1 MGHYVDTYCK
11 GAEGIAE
18 VLTAATEKVKLGG
31 ITIGEWHNKPH
42 GRAIIYDLIETGFVK
57 RLFVELHDFL
67 PITKELRNGS
77 LGKPPEEWAQEG
89 KFIFEMGINF
99 CDSQFNN
106 PLPMLPL
113 IRTAVSKSVKVYFYD
128 IPHEKPASPPGMQ
141 ARNEAM
147 AKVFLKHTVV
157 DGEKNKSV
165 GAVAL
170 VGGEHLKTPPDDKI
184 YTLALQTA
192 CKIPHDHVFNL
203 LHYK

>member
-1 MGHYVDTYCK
+1 MGRYVDTHCK
-11 GAEGIAE
+11 GAEGINEILAAAAE
-18 VLTAATEKVKLGG
+18 KIKLGG
-31 ITIGEWHNKPH
+31 ITIGEWHNKPY
-42 GRAIIYDLIETGFVK
+42 GRAIVYDLIEIGFVK
-57 RLFVELHDFL
+57 RLFIELEDFM
-67 PITKELRNGS
+67 TFSKDLRNGS
-77 LGKPPEEWAQEG
+77 LGKPHEEWPQDG
-89 KFIFEMGINF
+89 KFIFDMGVNL
-99 CDSQFNN
+99 CDARCDN

-113 IRTAVSKSVKVYFYD
+113 IQTAVSKSVKVYFYD
-128 IPHEKPASPPGMQ
+128 VHHDARTSPAGMQ

-170 VGGEHLKTPPDDKI
+170 VGGEHLRTPPDDKI

>member
-18 VLTAATEKVKLGG
+18 VLAAAAEKIKLGG
-31 ITIGEWHNKPH
+31 ITIGERHNQPY
-42 GRAIIYDLIETGFVK
+42 GRAIIYDLIEIGFVK
-57 RLFVELHDFL
+57 RLFIELHDFKPL
-67 PITKELRNGS
+67 TKSIRNEL
-77 LGKPPEEWAQEG
+77 LGKSSDTWGDG
-89 KFIFEMGINF
+89 KLMFDIGVNF
-99 CDSQFNN
+99 CDSQFDN

-113 IRTAVSKSVKVYFYD
+113 IQTAVSKSVKVYFYD
-128 IPHEKPASPPGMQ
+128 IPHEKPASPSGMQ

-147 AKVFLKHTVV
+147 AEVFLKHTVV

-170 VGGEHLKTPPDDKI
+170 VGGEHLRTPPDDKI